1 MEMSQSY
8 HVSVTLMTTWQ
19 ALQGIKARVRC
30 VPVCVCV
37 CVCVCARVLNEVQ
50 YKGTQMDWE
59 LDNFGSTSS
68 SIL

>member
-37 CVCVCARVLNEVQ
+37 CVCARARSREKRDRRLQITPTEAA
-50 YKGTQMDWE
+50 K
-59 LDNFGSTSS
+59 
-68 SIL
+68 